1 MAKTYKI
8 EGVVFNETGDPLTDS
23 YNYNFYL
30 GQYQM
35 TLGTQTP
42 GSAQYNKTKKI
53 IEGMTKRIKE
63 LNTAVKTN
71 ADKVKNEKAIKT
83 ATEKLK
89 KYEAQAQYAADSQNV
104 KAYESAVASANVQRE
119 IITKAGGTPPPLPTI
134 KPPTDSTV
142 TVTNTQAKD
151 SEGNP
156 VDTGVLADDKFSEY
170 TYNSNGTVTNGKGAE
185 GVFVMESDAAGN
197 ITPKFYTS
205 SAAGRDAF
213 LKEYAKTG
221 NIESLKAQLIASGY
235 TKQSEIDNGTWA
247 TRIDEMLI
255 AYTIKAVS
263 DVKYNG
269 VKEPIGM
276 NAFLKL
282 KKTSKGTGTGTGSSK
297 YQVITTRGD
306 AKEILNEYL
315 TDLIGR
321 NSTPE
326 EEEQFFNELSKAE
339 SKAVQTNVKGV
350 VTGSVF
356 SETDRL
362 FLAAK
367 VARKSLAGI
376 DVEGLLKSS
385 KGSQVAIQISQLQD
399 ASAAYGQPISST
411 EALKYVIAGV
421 GQKDAVSKQ
430 IERMRLNSM
439 TIYGNLKDHIKDGG
453 TVRDITNQ
461 YAKLK
466 ERKLGIVI
474 PDSLGDRDV
483 MAAVTKEGGLM
494 STAEFS
500 RQMQANPLWRQTD
513 EAHDVAADFAN
524 TILKSFGFMG

>member
-1 MAKTYKI
+1 MAGTHTTNGITFKESGDATSDLISYGFELNKARTLLL
-8 EGVVFNETGDPLTDS
+8 VQLTGSPE
-23 YNYNFYL
+23 
-30 GQYQM
+30 
-35 TLGTQTP
+35 
-42 GSAQYNKTKKI
+42 YNKTRDRIAAIVKRQGELNVIANKENKAIKNKKI
-53 IEGMTKRIKE
+53 ITDALKDI
-63 LNTAVKTN
+63 
-71 ADKVKNEKAIKT
+71 
-83 ATEKLK
+83 K
-89 KYEAQAQYAADSQNV
+89 KYEDYARAAADSQDA
-104 KAYESAVASANVQRE
+104 KAYEDAVNSANVARE
-119 IITKAGGTPPPLPTI
+119 AITKAGGTPPALPTI
-134 KPPTDSTV
+134 KPPTGSTV
-142 TVTNTQAKD
+142 TVTNTPAKGTD
-151 SEGNP
+151 GQP

-170 TYNSNGTVTNGKGAE
+170 AYNFDGTVSNAAGE

-197 ITPKFYTS
+197 TTPKFYTNY
-205 SAAGRDAF
+205 SAARDAF

-235 TKQSEIDNGTWA
+235 VKKSQIDDGTWA
-247 TRIDEMLI
+247 LGIDAMLV
-255 AYTIKAVS
+255 AYTVKVVS
-263 DVKYNG
+263 DVKYNN

-282 KKTSKGTGTGTGSSK
+282 KKVSGTGTGTGGK

-306 AKEILNEYL
+306 AKQILNDYL
-315 TDLIGR
+315 MDLIGR

-326 EEEQFFNELSKAE
+326 EEEQFFTELSKGE
-339 SKAVQTNVKGV
+339 SKAVQTNVNGV

-362 FLAAK
+362 FIAAK
-367 VARKSLAGI
+367 VARKSLTGI

-439 TIYGNLKDHIKDGG
+439 TIYSNLKDHIKDGG

-461 YAKLK
+461 YAKIK

-474 PDSLGDRDV
+474 PNSLVDKDV
-483 MAAVTKEGGLM
+483 MAAVTREGGLM
-494 STAEFS
+494 STAEFN

-513 EAHDVAADFAN
+513 EARDVAADFAN

>member
-1 MAKTYKI
+1 MAKKYVI
-8 EGVVFNETGDPLTDS
+8 EGTTFTETGDPLTDS
-23 YNYNFYL
+23 YNYNRTL

-35 TLGTQTP
+35 VLGTLTP
-42 GSAQYNKTKKI
+42 GSADYKKNAKI
-53 IEGMTKRIKE
+53 IAGITKRIAE
-63 LNTAVKTN
+63 LNKVVKTN
-71 ADKVKNEKAIKT
+71 TDKVKNEKKVKE
-83 ATEKLK
+83 ATDKLK
-89 KYEAQAQYAADSQNV
+89 KYEAQAQYAADLQDV
-104 KAYESAVASANVQRE
+104 KGYEAAVAAANVQRE
-119 IITKAGGTPPPLPTI
+119 IITNAGGTPPPLPTI
-134 KPPTDSTV
+134 KPPTNSTV
-142 TVTNTQAKD
+142 TVTNTPAKGPD
-151 SEGNP
+151 GQP

-170 TYNSNGTVTNGKGAE
+170 TYNPDGTVTNGKGAA

-197 ITPKFYTS
+197 VTPKFYTS

-221 NIESLKAQLIASGY
+221 NTESLKAQLLASGY
-235 TKQSEIDNGTWA
+235 IKQAQINDGTWV

-255 AYTIKAVS
+255 AYTVKVVS
-263 DVKYNG
+263 DVKYNN

-282 KKTSKGTGTGTGSSK
+282 KKVTGTGTGTGSSK

-367 VARKSLAGI
+367 VARKSLTGI

-411 EALKYVIAGV
+411 EAFKYVIAGI

-474 PDSLGDRDV
+474 PNSLVDRDV

-513 EAHDVAADFAN
+513 EARDVAADFAN

>member
-1 MAKTYKI
+1 MAEKKLTAEQLKALIVQLLNKKAKTTD
-8 EGVVFNETGDPLTDS
+8 ET
-23 YNYNFYL
+23 
-30 GQYQM
+30 
-35 TLGTQTP
+35 
-42 GSAQYNKTKKI
+42 
-53 IEGMTKRIKE
+53 
-63 LNTAVKTN
+63 
-71 ADKVKNEKAIKT
+71 EKAI
-83 ATEKLK
+83 LK
-89 KYEAQAQYAADSQNV
+89 KQIDKLNLEL
-104 KAYESAVASANVQRE
+104 KAIEKKASEEKNLSAIE
-119 IITKAGGTPPPLPTI
+119 KAKKELERLKTFPDGTPGIAPAIAKQEKIIADATKKGLSTPT
-134 KPPTDSTV
+134 PTPATGADG
-142 TVTNTQAKD
+142 K
-151 SEGNP
+151 P
-156 VDTGVLADDKFSEY
+156 VDTGVLADNKFSEY
-170 TYNSNGTVTNGKGAE
+170 AYNPDGTVTNSNGAV

-282 KKTSKGTGTGTGSSK
+282 KKTSKGTGTSTGGK

-306 AKEILNEYL
+306 AKQILNDYL
-315 TDLIGR
+315 MDLIGR

-326 EEEQFFNELSKAE
+326 EEEQFFSELSKGE
-339 SKAVQTNVKGV
+339 SKAVQTSVNGV

-367 VARKSLAGI
+367 VARKSLTGI

-421 GQKDAVSKQ
+421 GEKDAVSKQ

-461 YAKLK
+461 YAKIK

-474 PDSLGDRDV
+474 PNSLVDKDV
-483 MAAVTKEGGLM
+483 MAAVTREGGLM
-494 STAEFS
+494 STAEFN

-513 EAHDVAADFAN
+513 EARDVAADFAN

>member
-1 MAKTYKI
+1 MAGTYTIDGFTFK
-8 EGVVFNETGDPLTDS
+8 ESGNAASDVVS
-23 YNYNFYL
+23 YGFELNNARML
-30 GQYQM
+30 LAVQ
-35 TLGTQTP
+35 LK
-42 GSAQYNKTKKI
+42 GSPEYNKTKRKIAAMVKRQGELNAIVRKENKAAKNKKI
-53 IEGMTKRIKE
+53 IDDA
-63 LNTAVKTN
+63 L
-71 ADKVKNEKAIKT
+71 KNI
-83 ATEKLK
+83 K
-89 KYEAQAQYAADSQNV
+89 KYETLASEASDSQN
-104 KAYESAVASANVQRE
+104 KEAYEAAVNSANVARE
-119 IITKAGGTPPPLPTI
+119 AIINAGGTPPPLPTF
-134 KPPTDSTV
+134 KPPIGTTV
-142 TVTNTQAKD
+142 SVTNT
-151 SEGNP
+151 P
-156 VDTGVLADDKFSEY
+156 VKGPDGKPIDTGVLADDKFSEY
-170 TYNSNGTVTNGKGAE
+170 TYNLDGTVTNAAGD

-197 ITPKFYTS
+197 TTPKFYTS
-205 SAAGRDAF
+205 TAAARDSF

-221 NIESLKAQLIASGY
+221 NTESLKAQLLASGY
-235 TKQSEIDNGTWA
+235 IKQAQINDGTWA
-247 TRIDEMLI
+247 LGIDAMLI
-255 AYTIKAVS
+255 AYTVKVVS
-263 DVKYNG
+263 DVKYNN

-282 KKTSKGTGTGTGSSK
+282 KKVSGTGTGTGAGGK

-339 SKAVQTNVKGV
+339 GKAVQTNVNGV

-367 VARKSLAGI
+367 VARKSLTGI
-376 DVEGLLKSS
+376 DVEGLLESS

-411 EALKYVIAGV
+411 EALKYVIAGI

-439 TIYGNLKDHIKDGG
+439 TIYSNLKDHIKDGG

-474 PDSLGDRDV
+474 PNSLVDRDV

-494 STAEFS
+494 STAEFT